1 MPKGFKRRKQN
12 DTQKKRRGGHSTPPT
27 TTHRRGP
34 EGSRYHFSLANTRA
48 HGGMQP
54 AVSWS
59 DLTEEAR
66 EALDTHDFG
75 IGVPFNSYNFADN
88 LNRACSRYR

>member
-1 MPKGFKRRKQN
+1 MPL
-12 DTQKKRRGGHSTPPT
+12 HSTNGLLMT
-27 TTHRRGP
+27 AGP

-59 DLTEEAR
+59 DLTEEAT
-66 EALDTHDFG
+66 EALDTHDFSM
-75 IGVPFNSYNFADN
+75 GVSFNSYNFEDN
-88 LNRACSRYR
+88 LNRVYSRFRYR